1 MMSEKEQ
8 KPKGSAAGLEQ
19 GADESASTQSAVQPS
34 AGQTTAPAATA
45 TGTAS
50 AAATG
55 TTPSDEAT
63 AKTGASTD
71 NNHIT
76 LSDEDRKNRVMGI
89 DKQITMLRDMMAKH
103 PDESDEDRAKRERRE
118 RSRRIVSAVGDGLMA
133 LSNLYFTT
141 KGAPNMYDS
150 DKQSLL
156 KPLNARIDADRKER
170 MADRDKNFGYALK
183 IGALEQDKAKA
194 LQDLEDKT
202 QEKNLAI
209 DKNNREE
216 AASKREEALQPDKI
230 REQKGKADTAEQK
243 AKTAE
248 EEAKNAPE
256 LFKAKTET
264 EKARGRAADASAA
277 SSYASANKTNNEAK
291 EGFFYWDREGNRYKA
306 KTEKEAIQK
315 AMQLGTL
322 GYRDETV
329 EEETTGKNEYSM
341 PVNKKTTKK
350 KKVPYPMKIE
360 KPKPQ
365 PKPQPQAKPKK
376 PNNGYANTKKL
387 GL

>member
-1 MMSEKEQ
+1 MMSDTEK
-8 KPKGSAAGLEQ
+8 KPKGSAAGQEQ
-19 GADESASTQSAVQPS
+19 GAGESASTQSAVQPS
-34 AGQTTAPAATA
+34 AGQTGASVPAATA

-50 AAATG
+50 EAAAD

-89 DKQITMLRDMMAKH
+89 DKQIAMLRDMMAKH
-103 PDESDEDRAKRERRE
+103 PDESDEDRARRERRE

-150 DKQSLL
+150 DRQSML
-156 KPLNARIDADRKER
+156 KPLNARIEADRKER
-170 MADRDKNFGYALK
+170 MANRDNNINYALK

-202 QEKNLAI
+202 REKNLAI

-216 AASKREEALQPDKI
+216 AANKREEALQPDKL
-230 REQKGKADTAEQK
+230 REQKGKAETAEHK

-248 EEAKNAPE
+248 EEAKNAPK
-256 LFKAKTET
+256 LFEAKVET
-264 EKARGRAADASAA
+264 EKARGRAANASAA
-277 SSYASANKTNNEAK
+277 SSYASANKTNNEA
-291 EGFFYWDREGNRYKA
+291 EERFYYWDKEGNRYTA

-315 AMQLGTL
+315 AMQQGTL
-322 GYRDETV
+322 GYRQVPTDKEVIGVDGTKQTLR
-329 EEETTGKNEYSM
+329 TTTR
-341 PVNKKTTKK
+341 VA
-350 KKVPYPMKIE
+350 YPMKIE

-365 PKPQPQAKPKK
+365 PQPQPKPQDKPGRS
-376 PNNGYANTKKL
+376 NNGYANTKKL

>member
-1 MMSEKEQ
+1 MSEKEE
-8 KPKGSAAGLEQ
+8 KPKGSAAGQEQ
-19 GADESASTQSAVQPS
+19 SAGESASTQSAVQPS
-34 AGQTTAPAATA
+34 AGQTGASAPAATA

-50 AAATG
+50 EAAAG

-89 DKQITMLRDMMAKH
+89 DKQIAMLRDMMAKR

-150 DKQSLL
+150 DRQSML
-156 KPLNARIDADRKER
+156 KPLNARIEADRKER
-170 MADRDKNFGYALK
+170 MANRDNNINYALK

-194 LQDLEDKT
+194 LQDLENKT

-216 AASKREEALQPDKI
+216 ALQPDKL
-230 REQKGKADTAEQK
+230 REQKGKAETAEHK

-248 EEAKNAPE
+248 EEAKNAPK
-256 LFKAKTET
+256 LFEAKVET
-264 EKARGRAADASAA
+264 EKARGRAANASAA
-277 SSYASANKTNNEAK
+277 SSYASANKTNNEA
-291 EGFFYWDREGNRYKA
+291 EERFYYWDKKGNRYTA

-315 AMQLGTL
+315 AMQQGTL
-322 GYRDETV
+322 GYRRVPTDKEVIGVDGTRQTLR
-329 EEETTGKNEYSM
+329 TTTR
-341 PVNKKTTKK
+341 VA
-350 KKVPYPMKIE
+350 YPMKIE

-365 PKPQPQAKPKK
+365 PQPQPQAKPGRS
-376 PNNGYANTKKL
+376 NNGYANTKKL

>member
-1 MMSEKEQ
+1 MSEKEE
-8 KPKGSAAGLEQ
+8 KPKGSAAGQEQ
-19 GADESASTQSAVQPS
+19 SAGESASTQSAVQPS
-34 AGQTTAPAATA
+34 AGQTGASAPAATA

-50 AAATG
+50 EAAAG

-89 DKQITMLRDMMAKH
+89 DKQIAMLRDMMAKR

-150 DKQSLL
+150 DRQSML
-156 KPLNARIDADRKER
+156 KPLNARIEADRKER
-170 MADRDKNFGYALK
+170 MANRDNNINYALK

-194 LQDLEDKT
+194 LQDLENKT

-216 AASKREEALQPDKI
+216 ALQPDKL
-230 REQKGKADTAEQK
+230 REQKGKAETAEHK

-248 EEAKNAPE
+248 EEAKNAPK
-256 LFKAKTET
+256 LFEAKVET
-264 EKARGRAADASAA
+264 EKARGREANASAA
-277 SSYASANKTNNEAK
+277 SSYASANKTNNEA
-291 EGFFYWDREGNRYKA
+291 EERFYYWDKKGNRYTA

-315 AMQLGTL
+315 AMQQGTL
-322 GYRDETV
+322 GYRRVPTDKEVIGVDGTRQTLR
-329 EEETTGKNEYSM
+329 TTTR
-341 PVNKKTTKK
+341 VA
-350 KKVPYPMKIE
+350 YPMKIE

-365 PKPQPQAKPKK
+365 PQPQPQAKPGRS
-376 PNNGYANTKKL
+376 NNGYANTKKL

>member
-1 MMSEKEQ
+1 MMSEKEE
-8 KPKGSAAGLEQ
+8 KPKGSAAGQEQ
-19 GADESASTQSAVQPS
+19 SAGESASTQSAVQPS
-34 AGQTTAPAATA
+34 AGQTGASAPAATA

-50 AAATG
+50 EAAAG

-89 DKQITMLRDMMAKH
+89 DKQIAMLRDMMAKR

-150 DKQSLL
+150 DRQSML
-156 KPLNARIDADRKER
+156 KPLNARIEADRKER
-170 MADRDKNFGYALK
+170 MANRDNNINYALK

-194 LQDLEDKT
+194 LQDLENKT

-216 AASKREEALQPDKI
+216 ALQPDKL
-230 REQKGKADTAEQK
+230 REQKGKAETAEHK

-248 EEAKNAPE
+248 EEAKNAPK
-256 LFKAKTET
+256 LFEAKVET
-264 EKARGRAADASAA
+264 EKARGRAANASAA
-277 SSYASANKTNNEAK
+277 SSYASANKTNNEA
-291 EGFFYWDREGNRYKA
+291 EERFYYWDKKGNRYTA

-315 AMQLGTL
+315 AMQQGTL
-322 GYRDETV
+322 GYRRVPTDKEVIGVDGTRQTLR
-329 EEETTGKNEYSM
+329 TTTR
-341 PVNKKTTKK
+341 VA
-350 KKVPYPMKIE
+350 YPMKIE

-365 PKPQPQAKPKK
+365 PQPQPQAKPGRS
-376 PNNGYANTKKL
+376 NNGYANTKKL

>member
-1 MMSEKEQ
+1 MSEKEE
-8 KPKGSAAGLEQ
+8 KPKGSAAGQEQ
-19 GADESASTQSAVQPS
+19 SAGESASTQSAVQPS
-34 AGQTTAPAATA
+34 AGQTGASAPAATA

-50 AAATG
+50 EAAAG

-89 DKQITMLRDMMAKH
+89 DKQIAMLRDMMAKR

-150 DKQSLL
+150 DRQSML
-156 KPLNARIDADRKER
+156 KPLNARIEADRKER
-170 MADRDKNFGYALK
+170 MANRDNNINYALK

-194 LQDLEDKT
+194 LQDLENKT

-216 AASKREEALQPDKI
+216 ALQPDKL
-230 REQKGKADTAEQK
+230 REQKGKAETAEHK

-248 EEAKNAPE
+248 EEAKNAPK
-256 LFKAKTET
+256 LFEAKVET
-264 EKARGRAADASAA
+264 EKARGRAANASAA
-277 SSYASANKTNNEAK
+277 SSYASANKTNNEA
-291 EGFFYWDREGNRYKA
+291 EERFYYWDKKGNRYTA

-315 AMQLGTL
+315 AMQQGTL
-322 GYRDETV
+322 GYRRVPTDKEVIGVDGTRQTLR
-329 EEETTGKNEYSM
+329 TTTR
-341 PVNKKTTKK
+341 VA
-350 KKVPYPMKIE
+350 YPMKIE

-365 PKPQPQAKPKK
+365 PQPQPQAKPGRS
-376 PNNGYANTKKL
+376 NNDYANTKKL